1 MKKLALYVHNIALLL
16 TAAGVLTCI
25 YFINDDKTNTLI
37 RITFWLVLASSA
49 SGIVNYRPAVK
60 RE

>member
-1 MKKLALYVHNIALLL
+1 MKKLALYVHIALLL

-25 YFINDDKTNTLI
+25 YFINDDKTGTLI
-37 RITFWLVLASSA
+37 RITFWLALASSA
-49 SGIVNYRPAVK
+49 LGIVNYRPAVK